1 MDAQDARTCIQLMNC
16 FLQSLLPYTPI
27 LLWPA
32 FGFLARDIAKA
43 KGCLDIKLHMILG
56 PFGYLDALAMPDLKS
71 QMYLRKIAERYSLE
85 SELQAVLSTPK
96 NATSRMSAR

>member
-1 MDAQDARTCIQLMNC
+1 MSC
-16 FLQSLLPYTPI
+16 FLQSLLPYTPL

-56 PFGYLDALAMPDLKS
+56 PFGYLNALAMPDLKS
-71 QMYLRKIAERYSLE
+71 QMYLKKIAERYSLE
-85 SELQAVLSTPK
+85 SELQSVLSTPK
-96 NATSRMSAR
+96 IATSEIGAR